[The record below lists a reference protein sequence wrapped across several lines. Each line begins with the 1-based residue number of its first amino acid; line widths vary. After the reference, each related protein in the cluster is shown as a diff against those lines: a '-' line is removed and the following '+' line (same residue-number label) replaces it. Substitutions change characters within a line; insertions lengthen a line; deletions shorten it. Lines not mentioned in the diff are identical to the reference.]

1 MDWETLAALSK
12 ADADNQAALE
22 ESTVAQVQAAYD
34 GLDWY
39 DHEAI
44 TAAAAG
50 AGAAV
55 HSASRTAA
63 SFTSAYLTRAIGETA
78 GSAPRGRTLSIVDPL
93 RMEVASWATAYGR
106 VADTVRFEVS
116 KGKPLADAVALG
128 LQRADATTRIDL
140 GLARRAQARTSFTG
154 STAVIGYR
162 RVVHPELSR
171 SGSCGLCVAA
181 ADRVY
186 HREAL
191 MPIHHRC
198 KCTTLPVTAAHDP
211 GSPWDMDDAFAE
223 TYRLSAST
231 SARDLKETRVAY
243 EVDEHGELG
252 PVLVSRQRSAN
263 PGRNRA
269 AREAR
274 GLAPVQR
281 PDTQAASQTELAAA
295 RRLRN
300 QTARQTARV

>member
-1 MDWETLAALSK
+1 MDWETVAALSK
-12 ADADNQAALE
+12 ADADNQAVLE

-39 DHEAI
+39 DHVAI
-44 TAAAAG
+44 TAAAAA
-50 AGAAV
+50 AGTAV

-63 SFTSAYLTRAIGETA
+63 SLTSAYLTRAIRETA
-78 GSAPRGRTLSIVDPL
+78 GTAPQGRTLTIVDPQ
-93 RMEVASWATAYGR
+93 RGDVASWSTAYGR
-106 VADTVRFEVS
+106 IADTVRFELS
-116 KGKPLADAVALG
+116 KGRPLEDAVAMG

-140 GLARRAQARTSFTG
+140 GLARRAQARTSYMG

-171 SGSCGLCVAA
+171 SGACGLCVAA

-186 HREAL
+186 SRENL

-198 KCTTLPVTAAHDP
+198 KCTTLPVTRAADP
-211 GSPWDMDDAFAE
+211 GSPWDMDDAFRE
-223 TYRLSAST
+223 TYGLSAST

-252 PVLVSRQRSAN
+252 PVLVARQRSTD
-263 PGRNRA
+263 PGRNRR
-269 AREAR
+269 AREER
-274 GLAPVQR
+274 GLPPVQR
-281 PDTQAASQTELAAA
+281 PDTSAASQQELAAA

-300 QTARQTARV
+300 QTTRQTARA